1 MEPELES
8 RRVARH
14 YDRAASLYRA
24 GFLVLSLGAGPEMQR
39 RAVAALRLRP
49 GDTVLDLGCGTGM
62 LLADLATQVEAKGRI
77 IGVDVSPKMIGLA
90 EQVVHAHR
98 LANVELVCDD
108 AMAYQPPRPVDGVV
122 FCLSLSTMPD
132 PEAIL
137 RRAVG
142 FLRPGGRLVVVDSL
156 TGSTSPASLA
166 NLYIRLKAKLVQSR
180 PESRIVEVARATL
193 DGLTISIHN
202 YGIYTL
208 LAGRRPA

>member
-1 MEPELES
+1 METELES

-62 LLADLATQVEAKGRI
+62 LFANLAEQVGAKGQI
-77 IGVDVSPKMIGLA
+77 IGVDVSPKMVGLA
-90 EQVVHAHR
+90 DKLVRDQQ
-98 LANVELVCDD
+98 LASVQLVCEDV
-108 AMAYQPPRPVDGVV
+108 MAYQPAKPVDGVV

-137 RRAVG
+137 RRAVS
-142 FLRPGGRLVVVDSL
+142 FLKPGGRLVVVDSL
-156 TGSTSPASLA
+156 TGAPSQTSLA
-166 NLYIRLKAKLVQSR
+166 SLYIRLKAKLVQSR
-180 PESRIVEVARATL
+180 PESRIIEVARETL